1 MDAKPRA
8 GIYLFVQFNWPP
20 NFTKEMAEA
29 AKALHLAVEK
39 ADWIQETLA
48 ASGGLGSGPA
58 NWWVFWMADYASLDR
73 LLHGGE
79 DAVSLAYGAFFTN
92 MVDVSE
98 AIREQVVFL

>member
-1 MDAKPRA
+1 MAAEPRA
-8 GIYLFVQFNWPP
+8 GIFLFVQFNWPS
-20 NFTKEMAEA
+20 NFTKEMATA
-29 AKALHLAVEK
+29 AKDLHLAVEK

-48 ASGGLGSGPA
+48 ASGGLGSGPS

-79 DAVSLAYGAFFTN
+79 DEVSQAYAAFFAS

-98 AIREQVVFL
+98 AVREQVVFL